1 MKNLVFLF
9 VLLFSLNTYADPCM
23 DLVKALIAKKK
34 DMPSLE
40 HTSEL
45 VKRLKNFADE
55 NALPYQILEVGP
67 SNRKVQKLFVGLDA
81 TDEALVER
89 YLKEF
94 NLEDTKKPTLALEFG
109 FEVPDEYVLSL
120 IHI

>member
-1 MKNLVFLF
+1 M
-9 VLLFSLNTYADPCM
+9 
-23 DLVKALIAKKK
+23 AKKK

-55 NALPYQILEVGP
+55 NALPYQILDVGP
-67 SNRKVQKLFVGLDA
+67 NNRKVQKLFVGLDA

-94 NLEDTKKPTLALEFG
+94 NLKDTKRHSKA
-109 FEVPDEYVLSL
+109 
-120 IHI
+120 